1 MDYASKSLQI
11 HKKLKGKIGLLVK
24 VPLRDKF
31 DLSIAY
37 TPGVAA
43 VSSAV
48 AKDPTKAYEFTIK
61 ANSVA
66 VVSDGSAVL
75 GLGNIG
81 PLGALPVMEGKSL
94 LFKSLGNIDSFPIV
108 LDVHETDEIVK
119 VVRAIAPTYGGIN
132 LEDIAAPKCFE
143 VEAKLQDIGIPVFHD
158 DQHGTAIVVAA
169 ALINALKAVGKKIE
183 EIRIVIS
190 GAGAAGNAVA
200 KILIKLGVGDLILI
214 DSNGA
219 IYQGRGNL
227 DPYKVELAAKTNH
240 QKKKGNLAEV
250 IAGADVFIGV
260 SAPGVLKEEDVAKMA
275 KRAIVFAMAN
285 PIPEIMP
292 DLALKGG
299 AELVA
304 TGRSDFPNQIN
315 NVLVFPGV
323 FRGALDSR
331 AKRITEEMKLATV
344 YALAGLVKKPSRNNI
359 LPYALDKKVV
369 PTIAN
374 AVAKAYKQ

>member
-1 MDYASKSLQI
+1 
-11 HKKLKGKIGLLVK
+11 LVK